1 LRGEEE
7 RPISCLT
14 GISVGRNLIINNLS
28 MILSEVLFL
37 KKRLTDR
44 CFAGRLGR
52 DSGFTLIELLVV
64 VIIIGLLA
72 SLVAP
77 KFFGKLGASRQ
88 KTAKAQIE
96 LFGAALDEFRLD
108 NGRYP
113 DTEEGLS
120 ALRDK
125 PEDLEN
131 WSGPYLPKAIPKD
144 PWGHEYVYRS
154 PGEHYDY
161 DLISY
166 GRDGEQGGEGED
178 SDIVSWE

>member
-1 LRGEEE
+1 MRKK
-7 RPISCLT
+7 
-14 GISVGRNLIINNLS
+14 
-28 MILSEVLFL
+28 MIARS
-37 KKRLTDR
+37 
-44 CFAGRLGR
+44 FANSLDR

-77 KFFGKLGASRQ
+77 KFFGKLGTSRQ

-113 DTEEGLS
+113 NTEEGLS

-125 PEDLEN
+125 PEGLEN
-131 WSGPYLPKAIPKD
+131 WAGPYLPKAIPKD
-144 PWGHEYVYRS
+144 PWGHEYVYIS

-161 DLISY
+161 DLICY
-166 GRDGEQGGEGED
+166 GRDGEEGGEDED